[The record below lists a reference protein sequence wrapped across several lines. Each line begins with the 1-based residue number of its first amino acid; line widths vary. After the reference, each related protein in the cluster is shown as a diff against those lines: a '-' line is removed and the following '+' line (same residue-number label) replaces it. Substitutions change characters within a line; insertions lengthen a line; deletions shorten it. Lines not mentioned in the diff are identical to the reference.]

1 MAPQLRRQLGDRVY
15 VLGVGMS
22 PFLKPNPN
30 RDYPQM
36 GLEAGT
42 KALLDAGITYDEV
55 EQGFACYAYGDST
68 SGQRVFYQFGM
79 TGIPIINVN
88 NACATGSSGLY
99 LARQSLS
106 LGGADVA
113 LVIGFEKMMAGR
125 LKKFFTDRSL
135 PQGLHAEKM
144 FDLNPNSE
152 PGNISLFGNA
162 GLEYIEKHDA
172 IPDDLAEIAR
182 VNHLHSAKN
191 PYSQFQ
197 TVYTLDEIKNSPA
210 LYGPVTKL
218 QCCPTSDGAAAAVLV
233 SERWLHKHPEYQSKA
248 IEIAGQ
254 AIVTDQAETF
264 GSSSMDLIGFQMTKR
279 AVSAALAEANTPVAR
294 VGVCELHDCFAANE
308 LVTIDALGL
317 CEPGKAGQF
326 VRSGNISHG
335 GRVVVN
341 PSGGLIS
348 KGHPLGATGLAQ
360 CTELV
365 WQLRGWANNR
375 LAPYTTAALQHN
387 LGLGGAAVVSVYKR
401 ADGLA
406 NTPMADN
413 EVAGV
418 SGLGYNP
425 ATEVRQVSVEQ
436 IKSVL
441 SRSYDNQWA
450 RVGGRGGDL
459 EAPFLARI

>member
-1 MAPQLRRQLGDRVY
+1 MTPQSRRQPRDRVY

-22 PFLKPNPN
+22 PFLKPHPK

-42 KALLDAGITYDEV
+42 KALLDAGITYDDV

-99 LARQSLS
+99 LARQSLG

-113 LVIGFEKMMAGR
+113 L
-125 LKKFFTDRSL
+125 
-135 PQGLHAEKM
+135 GLHAEKM

-172 IPDDLAEIAR
+172 VPDDLAEIAR
-182 VNHLHSAKN
+182 VNHLHSANN

-197 TVYTLDEIKNSPA
+197 TVYTLDEIKESTA

-233 SERWLHKHPEYQSKA
+233 SERWLDEHPECKSKA

-264 GSSSMDLIGFQMTKR
+264 GSSSMDLVGFQMTKR
-279 AVSAALAEANTPVAR
+279 AVAAALAEANTPVAR

-317 CEPGKAGQF
+317 CEPGKAGEF
-326 VRSGNISHG
+326 VRNGNISHG
-335 GRVVVN
+335 GRVVIN

-360 CTELV
+360 CAELV

-375 LAPYTTAALQHN
+375 LAPYTTVALQHN

-406 NTPMADN
+406 NPPMTDN
-413 EVAGV
+413 EVSTLSGV
-418 SGLGYNP
+418 GYNP
-425 ATEVRQVSVEQ
+425 ATEVRQVTVEQ
-436 IKSVL
+436 IRSVL
-441 SRSYDNQWA
+441 SRQNNNQWA

-459 EAPFLARI
+459 ETPFLARI

>member
-1 MAPQLRRQLGDRVY
+1 MAPQSRRQLGDRVY

-22 PFLKPNPN
+22 PFLKPNPK

-88 NACATGSSGLY
+88 NACTTGSSGLY

-106 LGGADVA
+106 LGGADIA
-113 LVIGFEKMMAGR
+113 L
-125 LKKFFTDRSL
+125 
-135 PQGLHAEKM
+135 GLHAEKM

-162 GLEYIEKHDA
+162 GLEYIEK
-172 IPDDLAEIAR
+172 LAEIAR
-182 VNHLHSAKN
+182 VNHLNSAKN

-197 TVYTLDEIKNSPA
+197 TIYTLDEIKKSPA

-218 QCCPTSDGAAAAVLV
+218 QCCPTSDGAAAAVLN
-233 SERWLHKHPEYQSKA
+233 SS
-248 IEIAGQ
+248 
-254 AIVTDQAETF
+254 DQAETF
-264 GSSSMDLIGFQMTKR
+264 GSSSMDLVGFQMTKR
-279 AVSAALAEANTPVAR
+279 AVVAALAEANTPVAR

-326 VRSGNISHG
+326 VRSVNISHG

-360 CTELV
+360 CAELV

-375 LAPYTTAALQHN
+375 LAPYTTVALQHN
-387 LGLGGAAVVSVYKR
+387 LGLDGVAVVSVYKR

-406 NTPMADN
+406 NAPMTDN
-413 EVAGV
+413 EVSGV
-418 SGLGYNP
+418 SGVSYNP
-425 ATEVRQVSVEQ
+425 ATEVRPHN
-436 IKSVL
+436 
-441 SRSYDNQWA
+441 NQWV

-459 EAPFLARI
+459 EASFLARI

>member
-1 MAPQLRRQLGDRVY
+1 MAPQSRRQLGDRVY

-22 PFLKPNPN
+22 PFLKPNPK

-88 NACATGSSGLY
+88 NACTTGSSGLY

-106 LGGADVA
+106 LGGADIA
-113 LVIGFEKMMAGR
+113 L
-125 LKKFFTDRSL
+125 
-135 PQGLHAEKM
+135 GLHAEKM

-162 GLEYIEKHDA
+162 GLEYIEK
-172 IPDDLAEIAR
+172 LAEIAR
-182 VNHLHSAKN
+182 VNHLNSAKN

-197 TVYTLDEIKNSPA
+197 TIYTLDEIKKSPA

-233 SERWLHKHPEYQSKA
+233 SERWLHKHPEHQSKA

-254 AIVTDQAETF
+254 AYDQAETF
-264 GSSSMDLIGFQMTKR
+264 GSSSMDLVGFQMTKR
-279 AVSAALAEANTPVAR
+279 AVAAALAEANTPVAR

-308 LVTIDALGL
+308 LATIDALGL

-360 CTELV
+360 CAELV

-375 LAPYTTAALQHN
+375 LAPYTTVALQHN
-387 LGLGGAAVVSVYKR
+387 LGLDGVAVVSVYKR

-406 NTPMADN
+406 NAPMTDN
-413 EVAGV
+413 EVSGV
-418 SGLGYNP
+418 SGVSYNP
-425 ATEVRQVSVEQ
+425 ATEVR
-436 IKSVL
+436 
-441 SRSYDNQWA
+441 
-450 RVGGRGGDL
+450 
-459 EAPFLARI
+459 

>member
-1 MAPQLRRQLGDRVY
+1 MPPSRSLPRDRVY
-15 VLGVGMS
+15 VMGVGMS
-22 PFLKPNPN
+22 PFLKPNPK
-30 RDYPQM
+30 RDYPQL

-55 EQGFACYAYGDST
+55 DQGYACYAYGDST

-79 TGIPIINVN
+79 TGIPIVNVN

-106 LGGADVA
+106 LGGGDVA

-125 LKKFFTDRSL
+125 LKKFFTDRSV

-172 IPDDLAEIAR
+172 VPDDLAEIAR
-182 VNHLHSAKN
+182 VNHLHSANN
-191 PYSQFQ
+191 PYSQFR
-197 TVYTLDEIKNSPA
+197 TVYSLDEIKNSAA

-218 QCCPTSDGAAAAVLV
+218 QCCPTSDGAAAVVLV
-233 SERWLHKHPEYQSKA
+233 SERWLTEHPELRSKA

-254 AIVTDQAETF
+254 AIVTDQADTY
-264 GSSSMDLIGFQMTKR
+264 GSSSMDLVGYQMSKR
-279 AVSAALAEANTPVAR
+279 AAEAALAEAETPVAR

-326 VRSGNISHG
+326 IRSGNITHG

-401 ADGLA
+401 ADGLSNA
-406 NTPMADN
+406 PKTDN
-413 EVAGV
+413 EVSAS

-425 ATEVRQVSVEQ
+425 ATEARQVTVDQ
-436 IKSVL
+436 IKSIL
-441 SRSYDNQWA
+441 SRQNNNQWA
-450 RVGGRGGDL
+450 RVGSRGGDL
-459 EAPFLARI
+459 EETFLARI

>member
-1 MAPQLRRQLGDRVY
+1 MPPPRSQVPRDRVY
-15 VLGVGMS
+15 VMGVGMS
-22 PFLKPNPN
+22 PFLKPNPK
-30 RDYPQM
+30 RDYPQL

-55 EQGFACYAYGDST
+55 DQGYACYAYGDST

-79 TGIPIINVN
+79 TGIPIVNVN

-99 LARQSLS
+99 LARQSLG
-106 LGGADVA
+106 LGGGDVA
-113 LVIGFEKMMAGR
+113 L
-125 LKKFFTDRSL
+125 
-135 PQGLHAEKM
+135 GLHAEKM
-144 FDLNPNSE
+144 LDLNPNSE

-172 IPDDLAEIAR
+172 VPDDLAEIAR
-182 VNHLHSAKN
+182 VNHLHSANN

-197 TVYTLDEIKNSPA
+197 TVYSLDEIKNSAA

-218 QCCPTSDGAAAAVLV
+218 QCCPTSDGAAAVVLV
-233 SERWLHKHPEYQSKA
+233 SERWLKEHPELRSKA

-254 AIVTDQAETF
+254 AIVTDQADTY
-264 GSSSMDLIGFQMTKR
+264 GSSSMDLVGYQMSKR
-279 AVSAALAEANTPVAR
+279 AAEAALAEAETPVAR

-326 VRSGNISHG
+326 IRSGNITHG

-401 ADGLA
+401 ADGLSNA
-406 NTPMADN
+406 PKTDN
-413 EVAGV
+413 EVSAS

-425 ATEVRQVSVEQ
+425 ATEARQVTVDQ
-436 IKSVL
+436 IKSIL
-441 SRSYDNQWA
+441 SRQNNNQWA
-450 RVGGRGGDL
+450 RVGSRGGDL
-459 EAPFLARI
+459 EEPFLARI

>member
-1 MAPQLRRQLGDRVY
+1 
-15 VLGVGMS
+15 
-22 PFLKPNPN
+22 
-30 RDYPQM
+30 
-36 GLEAGT
+36 
-42 KALLDAGITYDEV
+42 
-55 EQGFACYAYGDST
+55 
-68 SGQRVFYQFGM
+68 
-79 TGIPIINVN
+79 
-88 NACATGSSGLY
+88 
-99 LARQSLS
+99 
-106 LGGADVA
+106 
-113 LVIGFEKMMAGR
+113 
-125 LKKFFTDRSL
+125 
-135 PQGLHAEKM
+135 
-144 FDLNPNSE
+144 
-152 PGNISLFGNA
+152 
-162 GLEYIEKHDA
+162 HDA
-172 IPDDLAEIAR
+172 IPDDLVEIAR
-182 VNHLHSAKN
+182 INHLHSAKN

-197 TVYTLDEIKNSPA
+197 TIYTLDEIKDSPA
-210 LYGPVTKL
+210 LYGPVIKL

-233 SERWLHKHPEYQSKA
+233 SERWLDKHPEHHSKA

-254 AIVTDQAETF
+254 AIVTDQPETF
-264 GSSSMDLIGFQMTKR
+264 GSSSMDLVEFQMTKR
-279 AVSAALAEANTPVAR
+279 AVSAALVEANTPVAR

-348 KGHPLGATGLAQ
+348 NGHPLGATGLAQ
-360 CTELV
+360 CAELV

-375 LAPYTTAALQHN
+375 LAQYTTVALQHN

-406 NTPMADN
+406 NAPMTDN
-413 EVAGV
+413 EVSRV

-425 ATEVRQVSVEQ
+425 ATEARQATVEQ

-441 SRSYDNQWA
+441 SRPHNNQWA

-459 EAPFLARI
+459 EAIFLARI

>member
-1 MAPQLRRQLGDRVY
+1 MAPQSRRQLGDRVY

-22 PFLKPNPN
+22 PFLKPNPK

-68 SGQRVFYQFGM
+68 SGQRVFYQFAWVAQ
-79 TGIPIINVN
+79 I
-88 NACATGSSGLY
+88 
-99 LARQSLS
+99 SLWS
-106 LGGADVA
+106 LV
-113 LVIGFEKMMAGR
+113 
-125 LKKFFTDRSL
+125 LKNDGWSPEEVFHDRSV

-162 GLEYIEKHDA
+162 GLEYIEK
-172 IPDDLAEIAR
+172 LAEIAR
-182 VNHLHSAKN
+182 VNHLNSAKN

-197 TVYTLDEIKNSPA
+197 TIYTLDEIKKSPA

-218 QCCPTSDGAAAAVLV
+218 QC
-233 SERWLHKHPEYQSKA
+233 
-248 IEIAGQ
+248 
-254 AIVTDQAETF
+254 DQAETF
-264 GSSSMDLIGFQMTKR
+264 GSSSMDLVGFQMTKR
-279 AVSAALAEANTPVAR
+279 AVVAALAEANTPVAR

-326 VRSGNISHG
+326 VRSENISHG

-360 CTELV
+360 CAELV

-375 LAPYTTAALQHN
+375 LAPYTTVALQHN
-387 LGLGGAAVVSVYKR
+387 LGLDGVAVVSVYKR

-406 NTPMADN
+406 NAPMTDN
-413 EVAGV
+413 EVSGV
-418 SGLGYNP
+418 SGVSYNP
-425 ATEVRQVSVEQ
+425 ATEVRQVTVEQ

-441 SRSYDNQWA
+441 SRPHNNQWV

-459 EAPFLARI
+459 EASFLARI